1 MTPVAR
7 AAALLATAVIG
18 LAGVPAQAA
27 ADGTYAPLKH
37 PQPVTQT
44 DTREVV
50 EFFWYGCS
58 HSQALE
64 QPLEDWIAKQPKDVV
79 LRRIP
84 VVWSGAP
91 DQDVERAHARLYY
104 TLERLGQVDRL
115 QLAVFQAV
123 RDQGADLTTEDA
135 AAQWA
140 EQHQV
145 DRGRFAAA
153 YESPEVAQEVD
164 RAPQE
169 MARYEVNEI
178 PAAIV
183 QGANQ
188 TTPSRAGGAEQ
199 MVPVVDQLVSQLST
213 QSQKHQVPMKSGLP
227 PK

>member
-7 AAALLATAVIG
+7 AAAVLVTAVIG
-18 LAGVPAQAA
+18 LAGVPTQAT
-27 ADGTYAPLKH
+27 ADGTYAPLNH
-37 PQPVTQT
+37 PQPVTQAN
-44 DTREVV
+44 TREVV

-64 QPLEDWIAKQPKDVV
+64 KPLEDWAAKQPKDVV

-84 VVWSGAP
+84 AVWSSAP

-115 QLAVFQAV
+115 QLSVFQAV
-123 RDQGADLTTEDA
+123 RDQGLDLTTEGA

-145 DRGRFAAA
+145 DRGQFTAA
-153 YESPEVAQEVD
+153 YESPQVAQEVEQ
-164 RAPQE
+164 APQE

-188 TTPSRAGGAEQ
+188 TTPSRTGSAEQ
-199 MVPVVDQLVSQLST
+199 MVTVVDQMVSQLPA
-213 QSQKHQVPMKSGLP
+213 QSDKHQVPMKSGLP